1 MVYFDFSSHFF
12 LVTQKVS
19 DTSSVEYQNETSLCE
34 DPELVLEFLN
44 KDFIKDSL
52 SEYFVSQNTK
62 KGTQS
67 EGCFFFQKL

>member
-1 MVYFDFSSHFF
+1 M
-12 LVTQKVS
+12 
-19 DTSSVEYQNETSLCE
+19 EGQNESSLCE

-52 SEYFVSQNTK
+52 SEYFVPQNPE

-67 EGCFFFQKL
+67 EVDFFSRKKKRTLIFLNQATLNLYQIY